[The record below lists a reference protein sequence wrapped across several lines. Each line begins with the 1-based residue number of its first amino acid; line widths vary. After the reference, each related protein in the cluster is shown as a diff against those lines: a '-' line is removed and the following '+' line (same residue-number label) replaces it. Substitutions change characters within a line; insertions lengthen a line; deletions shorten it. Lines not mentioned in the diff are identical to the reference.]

1 MGSLLSV
8 IAVTVTAN
16 APTALAG
23 AAVRVRTE
31 RPPMVAVGA
40 ENDAVTLLG
49 RPLTLRATGG
59 PYRPVV
65 ARNEMLIRSGDHRIP
80 GCNAADTDLKTCL
93 RAGLRPRDRGQQL
106 VQPLRQDLRE
116 RVTYARRRGD
126 TGQPLVQGIIGGKVP

>member
-1 MGSLLSV
+1 MRPLSLPPKRRPRPVGTPAAGLIRTATLRSVNHQPTGQGALILRLSGVDVPIGSLLSV

-49 RPLTLRATGG
+49 RPLTLRATGV

-65 ARNEMLIRSGDHRIP
+65 ARNEMLIPVR
-80 GCNAADTDLKTCL
+80 
-93 RAGLRPRDRGQQL
+93 
-106 VQPLRQDLRE
+106 
-116 RVTYARRRGD
+116 
-126 TGQPLVQGIIGGKVP
+126 